1 MAALLHHVS
10 VHPHAV
16 VRETLGLIS
25 SKVLGHAQ
33 GLPPHVQ
40 AEAFSDAA
48 LLQAS
53 PCPLVVLPSVA
64 SAITKPLFRSHAS
77 LFPFVLHPL
86 GPCLRAARMTV
97 QTLTDHAN
105 S

>member
-16 VRETLGLIS
+16 VLETLGLIS
-25 SKVLGHAQ
+25 SKVLQPAQ
-33 GLPPHVQ
+33 GLPPYVQ

-53 PCPLVVLPSVA
+53 PCLMNLSTLTPLS
-64 SAITKPLFRSHAS
+64 TPLCFRVFILTSSS
-77 LFPFVLHPL
+77 LAPL
-86 GPCLRAARMTV
+86 GTELDRRANLV
-97 QTLTDHAN
+97 LLF
-105 S
+105 

>member
-16 VRETLGLIS
+16 VVETLGLIS
-25 SKVLGHAQ
+25 SNILQPAQ
-33 GLPPHVQ
+33 GLPPYMQ

-53 PCPLVVLPSVA
+53 PSSSLAASGCSVTVYPYTLL
-64 SAITKPLFRSHAS
+64 SIPCFIVSILTL
-77 LFPFVLHPL
+77 L
-86 GPCLRAARMTV
+86 GTQL
-97 QTLTDHAN
+97 N
-105 S
+105 

>member
-16 VRETLGLIS
+16 AIETLGLIS
-25 SKVLGHAQ
+25 SKVLGPAQ

-53 PCPLVVLPSVA
+53 PCPLG
-64 SAITKPLFRSHAS
+64 F
-77 LFPFVLHPL
+77 
-86 GPCLRAARMTV
+86 
-97 QTLTDHAN
+97 
-105 S
+105 